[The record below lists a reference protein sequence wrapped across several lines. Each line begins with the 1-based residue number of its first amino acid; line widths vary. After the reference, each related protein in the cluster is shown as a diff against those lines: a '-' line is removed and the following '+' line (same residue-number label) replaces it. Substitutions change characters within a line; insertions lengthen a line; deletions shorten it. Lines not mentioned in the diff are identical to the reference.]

1 MTQTVFLAFV
11 YAAEAMIAYI
21 YLKRL
26 FTAKFSASVTICGYF
41 VLYAVLYGVS
51 MVNSVALNVGGFF
64 LGNLIWQFFFFQSS
78 LLISFIHSGILTVLM
93 TATEIIVNFLLQFFA
108 KDYAAYT
115 YNLTVFIALCVL
127 SKILYFCAV
136 QVCTHI
142 LRPRRNGGSDPKA
155 FLLLACLPVVSSL
168 VSVAVIYTG
177 LTTKLE
183 TFTEILLAVSVV
195 FLLAANILV
204 LIVYDMIQNMHEENL
219 AMQLAAVHDRA
230 DLEFYKMMQQSQADQ
245 RILIHDIK
253 RHLSAISS
261 LTEAGETDRVRQY
274 IAEVEAHPGMQKM
287 PRYCENNL
295 LNVILARYS
304 KVCAEENLAF
314 SVDIRAKTLSTLNDF
329 ELTTIFDNLLA
340 NAAESAKASEKRE
353 IDVAVFARPEQ
364 NKDVISVVNSCDT
377 PPKSDGNGVFRTNK
391 SGEGHGYGLQSIQR
405 VVHQKGGSFHAFYE
419 DKKRK
424 FYVIIEI

>member
-1 MTQTVFLAFV
+1 
-11 YAAEAMIAYI
+11 
-21 YLKRL
+21 
-26 FTAKFSASVTICGYF
+26 
-41 VLYAVLYGVS
+41 
-51 MVNSVALNVGGFF
+51 
-64 LGNLIWQFFFFQSS
+64 
-78 LLISFIHSGILTVLM
+78 
-93 TATEIIVNFLLQFFA
+93 
-108 KDYAAYT
+108 
-115 YNLTVFIALCVL
+115 
-127 SKILYFCAV
+127 
-136 QVCTHI
+136 
-142 LRPRRNGGSDPKA
+142 
-155 FLLLACLPVVSSL
+155 
-168 VSVAVIYTG
+168 
-177 LTTKLE
+177 
-183 TFTEILLAVSVV
+183 
-195 FLLAANILV
+195 
-204 LIVYDMIQNMHEENL
+204 MHEENL

-230 DLEFYKMMQQSQADQ
+230 DLEFYKMMQQSQANQ

-274 IAEVEAHPGMQKM
+274 IAEVEAQPGMQKM

-304 KVCAEENLAF
+304 KVCAEGNIAF

-329 ELTTIFDNLLA
+329 ELTTIFDNLLS

-419 DKKRK
+419 DKKRR

>member
-26 FTAKFSASVTICGYF
+26 FTAKFSAPVTICGYF

-51 MVNSVALNVGGFF
+51 MVNSVALNVGCFF

-136 QVCTHI
+136 QVCTHM

-155 FLLLACLPVVSSL
+155 FLFLACLPVVSSL

-245 RILIHDIK
+245 RI
-253 RHLSAISS
+253 
-261 LTEAGETDRVRQY
+261 
-274 IAEVEAHPGMQKM
+274 
-287 PRYCENNL
+287 
-295 LNVILARYS
+295 S
-304 KVCAEENLAF
+304 KGIC
-314 SVDIRAKTLSTLNDF
+314 
-329 ELTTIFDNLLA
+329 
-340 NAAESAKASEKRE
+340 
-353 IDVAVFARPEQ
+353 
-364 NKDVISVVNSCDT
+364 
-377 PPKSDGNGVFRTNK
+377 PPF
-391 SGEGHGYGLQSIQR
+391 Q
-405 VVHQKGGSFHAFYE
+405 A
-419 DKKRK
+419 
-424 FYVIIEI
+424 